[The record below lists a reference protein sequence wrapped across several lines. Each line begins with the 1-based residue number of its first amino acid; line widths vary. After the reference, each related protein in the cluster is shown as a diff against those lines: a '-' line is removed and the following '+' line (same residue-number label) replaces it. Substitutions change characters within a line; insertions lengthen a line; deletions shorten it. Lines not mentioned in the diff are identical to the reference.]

1 MPPSQ
6 KSPMRLCVE
15 GTDDMHVVVALVM
28 RLLSKDWDN
37 VALPY
42 IDDKAGIAALLDR
55 ATLSAAAKTYTH
67 LGLVLD
73 ADDDVQKQ
81 WERLRP
87 RVAQRAL
94 RDDTHHA

>member
-1 MPPSQ
+1 
-6 KSPMRLCVE
+6 
-15 GTDDMHVVVALVM
+15 
-28 RLLSKDWDN
+28 
-37 VALPY
+37 
-42 IDDKAGIAALLDR
+42 
-55 ATLSAAAKTYTH
+55 LSAAAKTYTH